1 MSQKTIRV
9 PSQASS
15 NASRV
20 FDISSFSERDDSER
34 TVAAFTQYALRKA
47 SRTTPQPHL
56 WQEGVNCSS
65 SIQGQAEPCIL
76 DTSAFGNFT
85 ALSNPYL
92 APLPVGFHTGLVKQ
106 LIPRINSTVEWET
119 VSSDSVFNNCV
130 GSPNSF
136 HALYAK
142 PPGTDQDAQKGW
154 SIEICMPGDQSASTW
169 KNTNRRQDFTEELL
183 MDISVMGYDS
193 NSKYH
198 SNSDVH
204 RTREVREIALT
215 GGKFRVTSKTTAGY
229 FELPNYMNGGQAGPI
244 IDGQPDDSEHCGFD
258 CEPQVSTPW
267 TASSPV
273 TTVENGVSWPT
284 AAIYLPCLLTGP
296 CSHC

>member
-20 FDISSFSERDDSER
+20 FDISSFSERNDVK
-34 TVAAFTQYALRKA
+34 TVATFTRYALRKA
-47 SRTTPQPHL
+47 SRTTPQSHL
-56 WQEGVNCSS
+56 WQEGTNCSS
-65 SIQGQAEPCIL
+65 SIQGQAERCIIEP
-76 DTSAFGNFT
+76 SEFGNFT

-92 APLPVGFHTGLVKQ
+92 ASLPVGFHSGLIKQ
-106 LIPRINSTVEWET
+106 FIPRINSTVEWEI
-119 VSSDSVFNNCV
+119 VSPDGVFSSCV

-154 SIEICMPGDQSASTW
+154 SIEICMPGDQSASSW
-169 KNTNRRQDFTEELL
+169 KNTNDRQDFTEELL
-183 MDISVMGYDS
+183 MNISAMGYDS
-193 NSKYH
+193 NSV
-198 SNSDVH
+198 VH
-204 RTREVREIALT
+204 RTREVRENALT
-215 GGKFRVTSKTTAGY
+215 GGIFRVTSKTTAGY

-244 IDGQPDDSEHCGFD
+244 IDGQPDDSKHCGVD

-267 TASSPV
+267 TNSSTV
-273 TTVENGVSWPT
+273 TTVERGVSRHT
-284 AAIYLPCLLTGP
+284 AAVYLPCLLTGP
-296 CSHC
+296 CSRC